1 MRIPNSWV
9 SAISKEVAEELVK
22 KNMVELQ
29 GQSEEQFAKLIEEEI
44 LEELMVEDRINSEV
58 REMLKQFDAEI
69 EKGRLDYRRLFEMTK
84 KKIVKERNII
94 L

>member
-22 KNMVELQ
+22 KQMVELQ

-44 LEELMVEDRINSEV
+44 LEELMVEDLINSEV
-58 REMLKQFDAEI
+58 REMLKQYDAEI

>member
-22 KNMVELQ
+22 KQMVELQ
-29 GQSEEQFAKLIEEEI
+29 GQSEEQFSKLIEEEI
-44 LEELMVEDRINSEV
+44 LEELMVEDLINSEV
-58 REMLKQFDAEI
+58 REMLKQYDAEI

-94 L
+94 I

>member
-22 KNMVELQ
+22 KKMVELQ
-29 GQSEEQFAKLIEEEI
+29 GPSEEQFAKLIEEEV
-44 LEELMVEDRINSEV
+44 LEELMVEDNINSEV
-58 REMLKQFDAEI
+58 REMLKQYDAEI

-84 KKIVKERNII
+84 KKIVQERNII